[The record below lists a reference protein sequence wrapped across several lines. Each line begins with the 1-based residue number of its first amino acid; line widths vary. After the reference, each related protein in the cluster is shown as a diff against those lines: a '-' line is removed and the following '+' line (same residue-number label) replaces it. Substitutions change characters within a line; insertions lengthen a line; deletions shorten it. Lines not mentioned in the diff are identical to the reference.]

1 MSLNSSVAS
10 SNPTGSSGFRASAG
24 GAAEVAS
31 AVVRWAAAKAEA
43 VHPGAAEAITVSL
56 GHGIRILLMEAN
68 KEYIMKIRIAIIAAS
83 AGTLALAQT
92 DLAQATYAGASGSF
106 STVTSPDLGSSD
118 PATKLA
124 INQWGG
130 KAGTSS
136 SFHRGT
142 SGSFQRLPKS
152 GRTRR

>member
-1 MSLNSSVAS
+1 
-10 SNPTGSSGFRASAG
+10 
-24 GAAEVAS
+24 VAS

-43 VHPGAAEAITVSL
+43 VHPAAEAITVSL
-56 GHGIRILLMEAN
+56 GYGIRILPMEAN

-130 KAGTSS
+130 KAGTSGP
-136 SFHRGT
+136 FQRDKG
-142 SGSFQRLPKS
+142 GSFQRLPKS

>member
-31 AVVRWAAAKAEA
+31 AVVRWAAAKAE
-43 VHPGAAEAITVSL
+43 VGAAEAITVSL
-56 GHGIRILLMEAN
+56 GYGIRILPMEAN

-130 KAGTSS
+130 KAGTSGP
-136 SFHRGT
+136 FQRDKG
-142 SGSFQRLPKS
+142 GSFQRLPKS